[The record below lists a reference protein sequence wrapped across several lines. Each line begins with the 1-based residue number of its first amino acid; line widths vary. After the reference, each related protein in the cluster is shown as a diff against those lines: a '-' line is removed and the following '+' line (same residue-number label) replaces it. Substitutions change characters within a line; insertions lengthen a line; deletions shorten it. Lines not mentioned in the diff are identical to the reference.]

1 MKVLI
6 SLLFVFI
13 PLFIF
18 ADEKKTPQE
27 LFDEVKNEW
36 ILDEN
41 GNVSFTKI
49 VQLDSVKKEDIYIKA
64 LAYFTYNYKSGDDV
78 IQLSDKEKGVIIGK
92 GIFPEIY
99 IDNGKIFK
107 KVTSKYDAIHLLRI
121 DVKDGKARII
131 ITIQQFKISTHATN
145 WVASVSTPSYPMN
158 VNQRFP
164 FVNEIDKQK
173 TMMCNVIY
181 KTVQRVKASF
191 ASIEKSLKEGNTTS
205 DENDDW

>member
-1 MKVLI
+1 MKW
-6 SLLFVFI
+6 LLFIVFTVSTSF
-13 PLFIF
+13 LF
-18 ADEKKTPQE
+18 AQSKESLD
-27 LFDEVKNEW
+27 LFDKVKDEW
-36 ILDEN
+36 KLDDN
-41 GNVSFTKI
+41 GNVSFTKV
-49 VQLDSVKKEDIYIKA
+49 VQLDSVKKEDIYIRA

-78 IQLSDKEKGVIIGK
+78 VQFNDKEKGLIVGK

-107 KVTSKYDAIHLLRI
+107 KVMSKYDAVHLLRI

-145 WVASVSTPSYPMN
+145 WAASVSTPSYPMN

-164 FVNEIDKQK
+164 FVDEIDKQK

-181 KTVQRVKASF
+181 KTVQRVKESF